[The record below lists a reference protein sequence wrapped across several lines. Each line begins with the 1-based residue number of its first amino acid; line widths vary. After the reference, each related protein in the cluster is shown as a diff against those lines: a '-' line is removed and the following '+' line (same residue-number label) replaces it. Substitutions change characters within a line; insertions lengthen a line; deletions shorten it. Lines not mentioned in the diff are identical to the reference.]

1 MWHTPCGITA
11 DNHED
16 MVSNFSLVSLHPIEI
31 ARQITLLTHD
41 LVSKTSLD
49 DLRTKKSRIV
59 DYCKKHL
66 NVHINIMKVL

>member
-1 MWHTPCGITA
+1 MCHTPCGITA
-11 DNHED
+11 DNHKD
-16 MVSNFSLVSLHPIEI
+16 MVSKFSLVSLHPIEI

-66 NVHINIMKVL
+66 NIMKVL